1 MASIWRTTHPAS
13 WSQKNLLHLEIC
25 DSSPS
30 ARGGHSTCLVCSLAC
45 LSTDPELAAV
55 TPDFAIEFDD
65 DACPAQQCY
74 SGLIGPCRFSRS
86 NRKHNRPLIAPVPA
100 AIQPPATAT
109 RPSPAGS
116 RPSQM
121 KDNPQQ
127 DSAHRSGS
135 SASPVMAVPALAMGP
150 VASGS
155 SDARGK
161 IVSSNTR

>member
-86 NRKHNRPLIAPVPA
+86 NRKHNRPLIAPCTRGHPTTSDGYPTITGWLSA
-100 AIQPPATAT
+100 FADEGQPTA
-109 RPSPAGS
+109 RLSPS
-116 RPSQM
+116 
-121 KDNPQQ
+121 
-127 DSAHRSGS
+127 
-135 SASPVMAVPALAMGP
+135 
-150 VASGS
+150 
-155 SDARGK
+155 
-161 IVSSNTR
+161 